1 MTNSE
6 GHGKKL
12 SQSSISPE
20 DFAILMRVAET
31 FRKGKPYT
39 FFEVIQPFNEVR
51 LSADLPANMS
61 VQQLVERLDFLVHSN
76 LLRSRFSRK
85 LLRCPKCGG
94 ALLNPRT
101 ACTSCRSEDI
111 TKSLILMHSCG
122 AVIPENVVKTLVVC
136 PKCRDTLEKSSNTAG
151 FRFVCNTCGNIFTEP
166 LCLTECFSCG
176 WFDELKNADQMIL
189 REYELTDQG
198 LSLIE
203 SADPLKIL
211 IRKLVSDGFE
221 IREKVEVTGLSGTK
235 HLLDVVATSSEK
247 SETRIYTV
255 KYRVT
260 SLDIVSWTVKRFD
273 IEKTSIQGVVGRV
286 RWFIAGVEVENAA
299 FKTGETFGIEVE
311 KI

>member
-1 MTNSE
+1 M
-6 GHGKKL
+6 
-12 SQSSISPE
+12 SQSSLKPE
-20 DFAILMRVAET
+20 DFAILMRVAEM
-31 FRKGKPYT
+31 FRQGKPYT

-51 LSADLPANMS
+51 LSSDLPANTS
-61 VQQLVERLDFLVHSN
+61 VQQLVERLDFLVNNN
-76 LLRSRFSRK
+76 LLRSKFSRK
-85 LLRCPKCGG
+85 LLRCPKCSG

-111 TKSLILMHSCG
+111 TKSLIFMHSCG
-122 AVIPENVVKTLVVC
+122 AVIPENVVKTLDVC
-136 PKCRDTLEKSSNTAG
+136 PKCRDTLEKSLNTAG

-166 LCLTECFSCG
+166 LYLAECLSCE

-203 SADPLKIL
+203 SANPLKIL
-211 IRKLVSDGFE
+211 IRKLISEGFE
-221 IREKVEVTGLSGTK
+221 VREKVEVIGISGTK
-235 HLLDVVATSSEK
+235 HLLDIVAISGEK

-273 IEKTSIQGVVGRV
+273 IEKTAIQGVVGRV
-286 RWFIAGVEVENAA
+286 RWFIAGADVEDNA